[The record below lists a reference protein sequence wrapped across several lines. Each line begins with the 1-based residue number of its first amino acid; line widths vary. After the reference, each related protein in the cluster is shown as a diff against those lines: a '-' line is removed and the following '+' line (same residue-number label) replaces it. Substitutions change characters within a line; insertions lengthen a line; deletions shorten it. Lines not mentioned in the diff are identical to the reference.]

1 MDSAIRRVPSGFPGW
16 VAYFHVYGGFGEYI
30 IAREARP
37 GGAQARPTDLLR
49 PAQMPYRFPR
59 AGASFSCSKTW
70 AQLWAQNPP
79 EYRAIPWSIMQGS
92 GRRTNYIAFLE
103 QSVGPRFKSLRAH
116 QQFETLSS
124 LGVPPRFGSLS
135 GFLPRLQKHFERSFA
150 EKRHYVSEE
159 DS

>member
-30 IAREARP
+30 IAKEVRP
-37 GGAQARPTDLLR
+37 GGHQARPTALLR

-59 AGASFSCSKTW
+59 AGASSSCSKTW
-70 AQLWAQNPP
+70 AQPWAQNPP

-103 QSVGPRFKSLRAH
+103 QSVGPRFKSWRAH
-116 QQFETLSS
+116 QFPAPS
-124 LGVPPRFGSLS
+124 RI
-135 GFLPRLQKHFERSFA
+135 RILQIGIPLAAARDTVLEHIGLTQYEHSK
-150 EKRHYVSEE
+150 
-159 DS
+159 